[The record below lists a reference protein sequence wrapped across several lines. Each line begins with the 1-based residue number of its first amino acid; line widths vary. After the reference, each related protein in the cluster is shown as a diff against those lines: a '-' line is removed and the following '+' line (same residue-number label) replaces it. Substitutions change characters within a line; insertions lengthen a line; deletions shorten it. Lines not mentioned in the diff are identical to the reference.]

1 MFAIANLI
9 QLSFRRVTY
18 AVFMRFVLPILCFML
33 CGCDR
38 GIYTRD
44 GVTDG
49 DTFYLA
55 PAAFANDD
63 PVYQS
68 WVTYSL
74 IKSTC
79 QLELSGPIPARAS
92 SFDCE
97 FRSRRHLANAWEEKL
112 TINQAITDEYLDG
125 LAEVHAAGFLAEYTA
140 HYFGR
145 DGWQLPEGLRRDEFR
160 SWRRQHLK
168 GHRPITRI
176 TGSWNFQHDTIES
189 AGYSD

>member
-1 MFAIANLI
+1 MFGTANLI

-18 AVFMRFVLPILCFML
+18 AVLMRFSTLILCFML
-33 CGCDR
+33 GACDR

-63 PVYQS
+63 PAYQS

-79 QLELSGPIPARAS
+79 QLKLGGPIPARAS
-92 SFDCE
+92 SFNCE
-97 FRSRRHLANAWEEKL
+97 FRSRRQLVNTWQEKL
-112 TINQAITDEYLDG
+112 SVNQGITDRYLDT
-125 LAEVHAAGFLAEYTA
+125 LADVQAAGFLGEYTA
-140 HYFGR
+140 HYFAR
-145 DGWQLPEGLRRDEFR
+145 DGWQLPDGLRTQQFE

-168 GHRPITRI
+168 GHRPVTRI
-176 TGSWNFQHDTIES
+176 TGSWNFQRKVTRPPI
-189 AGYSD
+189 